1 MFGSEVFLWYH
12 RPGKI
17 EIQNIYMLI
26 VERKNEESIEQT
38 IKRYR
43 RKRRDSK
50 LKYQLLDR
58 KTFTKPSV
66 KRREEVLKA
75 IYKREK
81 DQGEN

>member
-1 MFGSEVFLWYH
+1 
-12 RPGKI
+12 
-17 EIQNIYMLI
+17 MLI
-26 VERKNEESIEQT
+26 VDRKNEESIDQT

-50 LKYQLLDR
+50 LKHQLLDR

-81 DQGEN
+81 SEGLDN

>member
-1 MFGSEVFLWYH
+1 MFVSEVFLWYH
-12 RPGKI
+12 RLAKG
-17 EIQNIYMLI
+17 EIQIIYMLI

-81 DQGEN
+81 EQAES

>member
-1 MFGSEVFLWYH
+1 
-12 RPGKI
+12 
-17 EIQNIYMLI
+17 MLI
-26 VERKNEESIEQT
+26 VDRKNEESIEQA

-58 KTFTKPSV
+58 KNFTKPSV

-81 DQGEN
+81 EQAGDN

>member
-1 MFGSEVFLWYH
+1 VSEVFLWYH
-12 RPGKI
+12 RLAEK

-81 DQGEN
+81 EQGEN

>member
-1 MFGSEVFLWYH
+1 
-12 RPGKI
+12 
-17 EIQNIYMLI
+17 MLI

-81 DQGEN
+81 EQAES